1 MEEKKTVFAKFYNR
15 QVRTGDFDDHG
26 LPVYVTRVYVKIRVV
41 NSFDEVD
48 RMAERQD
55 FERFKAEYEAFLRE
69 ADRVKKGIPL
79 NMFAFL
85 DAAQIES
92 CNMKDIFT
100 VEELSKLSKEKAASF
115 GLTTE
120 VEAAKKFLSY
130 SKDNKEIAEANKKI
144 EELEKQVAALQSE
157 NEELKRIKQGE

>member
-15 QVRTGDFDDHG
+15 QIKTGDFDEHG
-26 LPVYVTRVYVKIRVV
+26 LPIYVTRVYVKIRVV

-48 RMAERQD
+48 RLAERQD
-55 FERFKAEYEAFLRE
+55 FERFKAEYEAFLKE

-92 CNMKDIFT
+92 CNLKDIFT

-115 GLTTE
+115 
-120 VEAAKKFLSY
+120 
-130 SKDNKEIAEANKKI
+130 
-144 EELEKQVAALQSE
+144 
-157 NEELKRIKQGE
+157 